1 MTSIKSFS
9 KKAIAVLIAIIMV
22 ISVIPMTAMAAPA
35 SDLPANM
42 VDSAILRALEYT
54 GYDVQ
59 AQKDN
64 GTLYQSGSYSSK
76 TPANIRSNIHY
87 GTALSGKETV
97 ANATTKTGLAP
108 DIAKFEQYGLCCAG
122 FVTYYVCNYLPNI
135 EGVDTQFITN
145 AINATGWNSQAVVTW
160 QKALDNLIAAGQI
173 EKIGTSPSN
182 VNRSK
187 LAPGD
192 LIIFGND
199 EDSTTHIGV
208 YSGTYNGRDF
218 MIHLGNDMGPEIMPV
233 DWMSN
238 SSNGAKTSD
247 PNGYY
252 HLPQDIYKNDGYI
265 KVTKK
270 DTDGKAL
277 ANAVFTATD
286 SSSGK
291 QYILGPTDSNGYAKV
306 TVPYGTYNIKETS
319 FPTNYRAYGTSSWT
333 ATINSNTPNGTYSF
347 SAVNELIPGSCK
359 VIKVSEDGKVD
370 GIEFTITGNGA
381 NKTVTTSNGG
391 QAVFSDLKPGTY
403 TVTEE
408 SIGHYKPVSNQTVTV
423 ISGQTSIVNF
433 SNTLKRGNLQVKKT
447 SVDKKNGN
455 IEFKL
460 SGKSLS
466 GEYIEQ
472 YAVTNSSGIATFR
485 NILINKNA
493 SYKLEE
499 INTPERYEP
508 LPSKQITIEWD
519 KTTYVTVENKLK
531 SGKIDVIKTS
541 EDNKIEGVKFRLTG
555 TSLGEKYYDL
565 TVQTGKNGNAG
576 WRIPISG
583 DEPYI
588 IEEINVPFYYVP
600 NKPQQAFVEWED
612 LVILNF
618 HNELKKGNLTV
629 RKNSEDGIVEGMK
642 FRLQGTS
649 FSGIKV
655 DEYATTDKNGVA
667 QFKNILIGS
676 DYVLS
681 EVNTPKRY
689 VVPTEQIVDIAWN
702 KTTEVKVNNVLKK
715 WRANV
720 FKIDGYLYWPEPVSI
735 EEIETK
741 PLSLSSNDFNSDE
754 LVDLYGYPFGIAQG
768 NATLKGAVYG
778 VYKND
783 ELVDTYTTDKNGW
796 FITKYYPI
804 GDNNKWTIKEIS
816 PSQGYLLD
824 ETIYKINSD
833 PGYYSEELN
842 TEYLNVLEA
851 VIRGKIE
858 IFKHYGDGNT
868 TDLVTPEENA
878 VFQVYLKSAGSYDNA
893 KSTERSELV
902 TNSYGYAITKD
913 LPYGVYIVK
922 QVAGKEGKELMP
934 PFEVTITDNGRTYP
948 FFINN
953 ATFEAD
959 IEIVKKDAETGKV
972 IPASGIG
979 FKVRNK
985 DTGEYVVQHI
995 NYPTPIDIEIYYT
1008 DVTGKLMLP
1017 SALPYGNYE
1026 IIEQN
1031 TCHGYVLD
1039 TTPVAF
1045 KVDGK
1050 KDVVTVTKSN
1060 YAQKG
1065 TITITKSG
1073 EVFSSVAENDDIYQ
1087 PIYEIKGL
1095 KDATYEVIASE
1106 DVITLDGTLRYEKG
1120 QVVATITTG
1129 KDGTATTE
1137 PLYLGKYEI
1146 REVKAPYGMV
1156 LNSKPVNVE
1165 LVYAGELIEITNTSA
1180 SFTNERQ
1187 KIVIDLKKSI
1197 EKDQVFNVG
1206 FNDEITNVQFGLY
1219 AAKDMT
1225 AADGKVIPKNALIE
1239 TADCDID
1246 GRITFKTDLPV
1257 DTSVYVKEINSDCH
1271 YILDDEFYH
1280 VNFAYTG
1287 QETETV
1293 HITLNDGEVIE
1304 NKIIRGNIIGKK
1316 VDEDGFEIC
1325 GALFGLFSADETD
1338 FTEDTAILTCK
1349 SNEIGIFYFTNV
1361 PYGKYIVRE
1370 IKAAPAFVLNETN
1383 YEISIKEDM
1392 EIVEIG
1398 VENKFITGTV
1408 KTIKVDKD
1416 YPENTLAGAVFEIYV
1431 DVNGNKEFDKDI
1443 DILIGEMSEGENGIY
1458 TMGNLRY
1465 NGYFLHEKTA
1475 PEGFLKDDGY
1485 YYFEIREN
1493 DVVIN
1498 IENEAGVGFINEAIK
1513 GNVEVI
1519 KVDAEFTDTKLFG
1532 AVFKIYEDT
1541 NKNGEYDKSDKF
1553 VTKLTDNDG
1562 IYRATDIRY
1571 GSYFLI
1577 EKTSPIGFLADTNV
1591 FKFDIRNDGET
1602 VVISNT
1608 EDGLF
1613 INKAIT
1619 GELEIT
1625 KTDLADGKPL
1635 AKVGF
1640 RVKDENGNTVAEG
1653 YTDKNGVV
1661 KFTLRYGKYTYTEF
1675 AALEGYIE
1683 DTKEY
1688 PFEITEDGQVI
1699 KVKIT
1704 NKKIPVP
1711 EKTKEPTS
1719 PQTGDKSST
1728 GFWIGL
1734 GSVSLGGLI
1743 SLAFIYFKQNN
1754 DSNDEE

>member
-1 MTSIKSFS
+1 MISIKRFS
-9 KKAIAVLIAIIMV
+9 KKALALLIAVILV
-22 ISVIPMTAMAAPA
+22 ITCLPLSAMAAPA

-42 VDSAILRALEYT
+42 IDSHILRALEYT

-97 ANATTKTGLAP
+97 ANSSTKTGLAP

-182 VNRSK
+182 VDRSK

-199 EDSTTHIGV
+199 EDATTHIGV

-238 SSNGAKTSD
+238 SANGAKTSD

-252 HLPQDIYKNDGYI
+252 HLPQEIYKNDGYI
-265 KVTKK
+265 EVNKK
-270 DTDGKAL
+270 DTDGNPL

-291 QYILGPTDSNGYAKV
+291 EYVLGPTDSNGYAKA
-306 TVPYGTYNIKETS
+306 TVPYGTYTIKETS

-333 ATINSNTPNGTYSF
+333 ATINSSTPNETYTF

-359 VIKVSEDGKVD
+359 IIKVSEDGKVD
-370 GIEFTITGNGA
+370 DINFTLTGNGVT
-381 NKTVTTSNGG
+381 KTVATSNGG
-391 QAVFSDLKPGTY
+391 QAVFDNLKPGTY

-408 SIGHYKPVSNQTVTV
+408 SIEYYKPVSSQSVTV
-423 ISGQTSIVNF
+423 VSGQTSIVNF
-433 SNTLKRGNLQVKKT
+433 SNSLKRGNLRITKT
-447 SVDKKNGN
+447 SGDKKVVGMQ
-455 IEFKL
+455 FKL
-460 SGKSLS
+460 TGTSLS
-466 GEYIEQ
+466 GEKIEQ
-472 YAVTNSSGIATFR
+472 YAETDVNGVAVF
-485 NILINKNA
+485 NNVLITGK
-493 SYKLEE
+493 SKYTLTE
-499 INTPERYEP
+499 INVPEKYETPRAISVEIKWNE
-508 LPSKQITIEWD
+508 
-519 KTTYVTVENKLK
+519 TTEVTVENKLK
-531 SGKIDVIKTS
+531 AGSITIKKTS
-541 EDNKIEGVKFRLTG
+541 EDGKIQGFKFTYKG
-555 TSLGEKYYDL
+555 TALCGLSYNGALQTGEKGYCYMS
-565 TVQTGKNGNAG
+565 NF
-576 WRIPISG
+576 PISG
-583 DEPYI
+583 DEPYVI
-588 IEEINVPFYYVP
+588 TEQYNSSSYYEP
-600 NKPQQAFVEWED
+600 TEPQEVYIKWKETTE
-612 LVILNF
+612 VHF
-618 HNELKKGNLTV
+618 HNKLKRGNLTV
-629 RKNSEDGIVEGMK
+629 TKTSEDGFVEGMT

-649 FSGIKV
+649 NSGIKV
-655 DEYATTDKNGVA
+655 DEYATTDKNGIA
-667 QFKNILIGS
+667 KFENILIGTN
-676 DYVLS
+676 YTLS
-681 EVNTPKRY
+681 EVNTPTRY
-689 VVPTEQIVDIAWN
+689 VVPATQEVDITWN
-702 KTTEVKVNNVLKK
+702 NTTEASVHNVLKK
-715 WRANV
+715 WRAVV
-720 FKIDGYLYWPEPVSI
+720 FKVDSDLGGEQDEDTNS
-735 EEIETK
+735 
-741 PLSLSSNDFNSDE
+741 SLTPRALTPYILPSDE
-754 LVDLYGYPFGIAQG
+754 LVDEFGWPYGETQG
-768 NATLKGAVYG
+768 DATLEGAVYG

-783 ELVDTYTTDKNGW
+783 ELIDTYTTDKNGC
-796 FITKYYPI
+796 FITDYYVC
-804 GDNNKWTIKEIS
+804 GDNIEWTIKEIS
-816 PSQGYLLD
+816 PSLGYLLNS
-824 ETIYKINSD
+824 TVYKVRSYPINFTV
-833 PGYYSEELN
+833 ELN
-842 TEYLNVLEA
+842 TVYNDVYED
-851 VIRGKIE
+851 VIKGKIQ
-858 IFKHYGDGNT
+858 IIKHSDDGST
-868 TDLVTPEENA
+868 QIEHPEKDA
-878 VFQVYLKSAGSYDNA
+878 VFEVFLKRSGSYDNA
-893 KSTERSELV
+893 IETER
-902 TNSYGYAITKD
+902 TIITTDKHGFAETPL
-913 LPYGVYIVK
+913 LPYGVYTVRQIDGD
-922 QVAGKEGKELMP
+922 ADKEFIKEFDVNISEHNKSYRYL
-934 PFEVTITDNGRTYP
+934 
-948 FFINN
+948 INN
-953 ATFEAD
+953 AVHKAD

-985 DTGEYVVQHI
+985 DTGEYIVQHI
-995 NYPTPIDIEIYYT
+995 NYPTPMDIDIYYT
-1008 DVTGKLMLP
+1008 DTSGKLMLP
-1017 SALPYGNYE
+1017 YALPYGNYE

-1031 TCHGYVLD
+1031 TCYGYVLD

-1050 KDVVTVTKSN
+1050 KDVVTVVKSN

-1073 EVFSSVAENDDIYQ
+1073 EVFSSVTKKDGIYQ
-1087 PIYEIKGL
+1087 PVYEIKGL
-1095 KDATYEVIASE
+1095 EGATYEVVATE
-1106 DVITLDGTLRYEKG
+1106 DVITLDGTVRYEKG
-1120 QVVATITTG
+1120 QIVATITTG

-1146 REVKAPYGMV
+1146 RETKAPYGMV
-1156 LNSKPVNVE
+1156 INKEPVTVE
-1165 LVYAGELIEITNTSA
+1165 LTYAGELVKVTNTSA
-1180 SFTNERQ
+1180 SFTNEKQ
-1187 KIVIDLKKSI
+1187 KIVIDLKKSM

-1206 FNDEITNVQFGLY
+1206 FNDEIANVKFGLY

-1239 TADCDID
+1239 NAYCDKD
-1246 GRITFKTDLPV
+1246 GHITFKTDLPV
-1257 DTSVYVKEINSDCH
+1257 DASVYIKEINTDCH
-1271 YILDDEFYH
+1271 YILDEDFYH
-1280 VNFAYTG
+1280 VDFTYAG
-1287 QETETV
+1287 QETKTV
-1293 HITLNDGEVIE
+1293 HISLNDGETIQ
-1304 NKIIRGNIIGKK
+1304 NKIKRGTIIGKK

-1325 GALFGLFSADETD
+1325 GALFGLFSVDETD
-1338 FTEDTAILTCK
+1338 FTEDSAILTCK

-1383 YEISIKEDM
+1383 YEVSIKEDM

-1398 VENKFITGTV
+1398 VENKFLTGTV

-1443 DILIGEMSEGENGIY
+1443 DILVGEMSESENGIY

-1493 DVVIN
+1493 GVVISV
-1498 IENEAGVGFINEAIK
+1498 ENESGVGFINEAIK

-1541 NKNGEYDKSDKF
+1541 NKNGEYDKKDKF
-1553 VTKLTDNDG
+1553 ITKLKDTDG
-1562 IYRATDIRY
+1562 IYRAEGIRY
-1571 GSYFLI
+1571 GTYFLI

-1602 VVISNT
+1602 IVISNT

-1613 INKAIT
+1613 TNKAIT

-1635 AKVGF
+1635 ANVGF
-1640 RVKDENGNTVAEG
+1640 RIKDENGNTVSEC
-1653 YTDKNGVV
+1653 YTDENGVV

-1683 DTKEY
+1683 DTEEY

-1699 KVKIT
+1699 KVKVT
-1704 NKKIPVP
+1704 NEKIPVP
-1711 EKTKEPTS
+1711 QEPES
-1719 PQTGDKSST
+1719 PKTGDASKS
-1728 GFWIGL
+1728 FLLGL
-1734 GSVSLGGLI
+1734 GAVSLGGLI
-1743 SLAFIYFKQNN
+1743 SLAFIYFKQKNA
-1754 DSNDEE
+1754 DTDDEE